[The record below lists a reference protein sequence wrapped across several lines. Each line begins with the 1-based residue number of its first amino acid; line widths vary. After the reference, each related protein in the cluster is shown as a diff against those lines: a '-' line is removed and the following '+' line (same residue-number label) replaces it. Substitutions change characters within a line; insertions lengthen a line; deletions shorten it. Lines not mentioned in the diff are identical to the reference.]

1 MNIFKYIRYQEVVEK
16 SVKMRK
22 KIDPK
27 FTFRHLS
34 QQTGIQNTYL
44 TNVIKGRSELNSDQ
58 MYLICKEL
66 NFNLEE
72 QEYMLL
78 LLDYSRCYIKER
90 KELLLQKIQKIQAEH
105 LDISKHLEASTETT
119 EGHNYAAEYFLD
131 PLCCIIHLYFEIP
144 KYANNPSLIQAQLG
158 IPKEKFDEVI
168 KLLIEMKALEYTR
181 GQLKYKEHNYH
192 LNKESHLNQTAQ
204 ILMKIK
210 SIEQLEKLGAQKANI
225 FSATFSANDEVKTLI
240 NDEFLKFLKK
250 TEKWVKEAKA
260 EKVYQ
265 LNFDLFPWHID

>member
-1 MNIFKYIRYQEVVEK
+1 MNIFKYIRYQEVIEK

-27 FTFRHLS
+27 FTFRYLA
-34 QQTGIQNTYL
+34 QKTGIQNTYL
-44 TNVIKGRSELNSDQ
+44 TNVIKGRSELNADQ
-58 MYLICKEL
+58 MYLITKEL
-66 NFNLEE
+66 NFNAEE
-72 QEYMLL
+72 QDYMLL
-78 LLDYSRCYIKER
+78 LLDYGRCYIKDR
-90 KELLLQKIQKIQAEH
+90 KEVLLEKIQKIQADH
-105 LDISKHLEASTETT
+105 LDISKHLEAPVESTSS
-119 EGHNYAAEYFLD
+119 NYAAEYFLD
-131 PLCCIIHLYFEIP
+131 PLCCIIHLFFEIP

-168 KLLIEMKALEYTR
+168 KLLIEMKALEFSR
-181 GQLKYKEHNYH
+181 GQLQYREHNYH

-210 SIEQLEKLGAQKANI
+210 SVEQLEKLGAKKANI
-225 FSATFSANDEVKTLI
+225 FSATFSANDEIKTLI

-250 TEKWVKEAKA
+250 TEKLVKDAKA